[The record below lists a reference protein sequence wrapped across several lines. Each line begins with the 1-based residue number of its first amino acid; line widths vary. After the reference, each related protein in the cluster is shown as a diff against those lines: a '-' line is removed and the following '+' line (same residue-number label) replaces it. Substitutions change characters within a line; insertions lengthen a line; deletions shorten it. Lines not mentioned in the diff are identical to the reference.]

1 MLWQKWNTI
10 HEKGKS
16 EFQPIA
22 MEWLSCREMKCI
34 DIAVELSLTCYTDI
48 EIFLSKVTGSHSNI
62 YNGVMGGLEISLSG
76 GKKKSVFQAP
86 WWENIWNKAQ

>member
-1 MLWQKWNTI
+1 
-10 HEKGKS
+10 
-16 EFQPIA
+16 
-22 MEWLSCREMKCI
+22 MKCI

-76 GKKKSVFQAP
+76 EKKKKVCSKLLDEKIFGIKHNRFIYRLIGLKLIFVSLG
-86 WWENIWNKAQ
+86 I